1 MNFTNI
7 FLFVFH
13 WVLKSALEIEEVQNW
28 FFPSFNGENNLK
40 GSGRLQKTQHIRWW
54 LRWGDSKNMN
64 KLSHTH
70 LCTSVTNGVSMGDL
84 QEDRSGENVLT
95 PCTVTCCSIEA
106 IPNSPWHGSWAKS
119 NSASK
124 SSPSLTWALHLTQL
138 VTPWSPCFSCW
149 SPCHWLLLS
158 LCHWP
163 LHFSEF
169 CIQSTLHLHPQ
180 TPSLLYLSSFSRTS
194 IRLMALKT
202 SLMLVAPKFE
212 TVAWNV
218 PLKSR
223 LSQLSTQHFQLMS
236 NRTSNQIF
244 PKQNC

>member
-1 MNFTNI
+1 MEKTTSRGVADSRKHSTFVGDWGGEIPKTWTN
-7 FLFVFH
+7 
-13 WVLKSALEIEEVQNW
+13 S
-28 FFPSFNGENNLK
+28 P
-40 GSGRLQKTQHIRWW
+40 THIYA
-54 LRWGDSKNMN
+54 
-64 KLSHTH
+64 H
-70 LCTSVTNGVSMGDL
+70 LLLMGVSKGDL

-95 PCTVTCCSIEA
+95 PCTVTCRSIEA
-106 IPNSPWHGSWAKS
+106 TPHSPWHGSWAKS

-124 SSPSLTWALHLTQL
+124 SSPSLTWALHPTQL

-163 LHFSEF
+163 LHISEF
-169 CIQSTLHLHPQ
+169 CIQSTLQLHPQ
-180 TPSLLYLSSFSRTS
+180 IPSLLYLSSFSRTS

-202 SLMLVAPKFE
+202 SLIPVAPKFE
-212 TVAWNV
+212 IPAWNV